1 MKKTIGVAALAISAS
16 TASLAFFIPRDHIE
30 TRTYC
35 LSVYE
40 DEQGG
45 QRAGSCDETNRNT
58 YYQRE
63 LNAQG
68 CAEGQVALSTSRY
81 DSQEEFPI
89 RIGMCLPPN
98 VAQL

>member
-16 TASLAFFIPRDHIE
+16 TASLALYVPRDNMV
-30 TRTYC
+30 TKTYC
-35 LSVYE
+35 LSIYE
-40 DEQGG
+40 DVEGG
-45 QRAGSCDETNRNT
+45 QRAGSCDETDRNT

-68 CAEGQVALSTSRY
+68 CAEGQVALSTRRY
-81 DSQEEFPI
+81 GDEGEFPI